1 MSPFMSAAARD
12 ATASLVRRYFVQLTE
27 GCGRRGCPNRLC
39 FSCSDGPGKLDHT
52 AAALRA
58 LELAQGSEH
67 HLCDEQPPF
76 LHLILVRELI
86 AEAQRTCEWRTL
98 EKEVSGVFSNA
109 NALNHSF
116 TQSDCDRQAAATE
129 LQVPIDGTSG
139 LDTAAICATY
149 YELLRLQSS
158 ELVRALMNATDSLLR
173 TLQVAQLAQ
182 ATFVSDGASLR
193 QFVILLLNPLLLEP
207 QYHKQILLPLLSLVS
222 ALPLACVD
230 RLVCWWSLLPCIQL
244 EQIVLVVQQF
254 LTVRL
259 CHTMRIDDA
268 VIAGTR
274 VLGQLYAANELA
286 TDQGRRAAEDR
297 LDYRRFYNDAVN
309 QEVNLKEDYRRWKAG
324 RGEFSFC
331 DHPFVLEPASKSR
344 VLMYDATAQMTH
356 EFEGAILRS
365 LFVGATSPYLV
376 VKVRRSH
383 LIHDTLLQMGMRKDD
398 LKKPLKVQFA
408 GEDGIDEGGVQKE
421 FFQLIFAQIFDV
433 SYGMFVY
440 DEDSR
445 LYWFNRS
452 SLENEREFELIGII
466 LGAAIYNGVILDARF
481 PHVVYKKLMGQPVG
495 LADLKRAFPPLAHGF
510 QQLLD
515 HDAASVEAT
524 FGLCMQ
530 VNFEEFGQTRTH
542 NLVPNGAD
550 VPVTARNRSEY
561 VRLYAK
567 YLLEDSIANQFSA
580 FQRGFHTV
588 CGGDCLQLFRWEELE
603 LLICGSPVLD
613 FEALER
619 AAQYDDGFSR
629 QCDSAKTNPSLRANR
644 GLGPWL
650 CIFTPGYRCA
660 MQTCALAAGT
670 RPSCCC
676 GRLSTNCRWTCRSAS
691 SSSVLGQTA
700 CPSKVLATSTS
711 SSHETAL
718 TSHDCT
724 SRASCKERRAAI

>member
-1 MSPFMSAAARD
+1 MQAA
-12 ATASLVRRYFVQLTE
+12 LVRRYFSQLTE

-39 FSCSDGPGKLDHT
+39 FSCVDGPGKLDRT
-52 AAALRA
+52 AAALRS
-58 LELAQGSEH
+58 LELAQGSVH

-76 LHLILVRELI
+76 LHLELVRELI
-86 AEAQRTCEWRTL
+86 GEARRTGEWRPL
-98 EKEVSGVFSNA
+98 EKEVSGVFSNSM
-109 NALNHSF
+109 ALNHSF
-116 TQSDCDRQAAATE
+116 MQSDAERQGCAAE
-129 LQVPIDGTSG
+129 LQVPVDGTSG
-139 LDTAAICATY
+139 LDVPAIIQTY
-149 YELLRLQSS
+149 CELLRLQSS
-158 ELVRALMNATDSLLR
+158 DIVSALMNATDSLLR
-173 TLQVAQLAQ
+173 TLQVAQLSQ
-182 ATFVSDGASLR
+182 PSFVSDGAALR
-193 QFVILLLNPLLLEP
+193 QFVILLLNPVLLEP
-207 QYHKQILLPLLSLVS
+207 QYHKQILLPLLSLLA
-222 ALPLACVD
+222 ALPPPCVD
-230 RLVCWWSLLPCIQL
+230 RLVCWWSLLPCRQL
-244 EQIVLVVQQF
+244 EQMLFVCQQF

-259 CHTMRIDDA
+259 CHTQRIDDA
-268 VIAGTR
+268 VMAVTR

-286 TDQGRRAAEDR
+286 TEAGRRSPEDR
-297 LDYRRFYNDAVN
+297 LDYRRWYNDAVN
-309 QEVNLKEDYRRWKAG
+309 LEVNLKEDYRRWKSQ

-331 DHPFVLEPASKSR
+331 DHPFVLEPSSKSR

-383 LIHDTLLQMGMRKDD
+383 LIQDTLLQMGMRKDD

-440 DEDSR
+440 DEDAR

-495 LADLKRAFPPLAHGF
+495 LADLKRAFPPLARGF

-515 HDAASVEAT
+515 HDPTEVEAA

-530 VNFEEFGQTRTH
+530 VNYEEFGQTCTYD
-542 NLVPNGAD
+542 LLPDGAD
-550 VPVTARNRSEY
+550 IAVTAENRDEY

-567 YLLEDSIANQFSA
+567 YLLEDSVGRQFAA

-588 CGGDCLQLFRWEELE
+588 CGGDCLHLFRWEELE

-619 AAQYDDGFSR
+619 SAQYDDGFSR
-629 QCDSAKTNPSLRANR
+629 QHPTIALLWDVIHELPVELQKRFLFFCTGSDRVPIK
-644 GLGPWL
+644 GLGNLNFVISRNGTDESRLPS
-650 CIFTPGYRCA
+650 A
-660 MQTCALAAGT
+660 HTCFNHLLLPEYT
-670 RPSCCC
+670 
-676 GRLSTNCRWTCRSAS
+676 
-691 SSSVLGQTA
+691 Q
-700 CPSKVLATSTS
+700 
-711 SSHETAL
+711 
-718 TSHDCT
+718 
-724 SRASCKERRAAI
+724 KEHLRKQLMKAIMDTEGFHII